1 MYNNFPKL
9 LISTLRNNDFNI
21 NLDSHKDIL
30 SKLKFIS
37 KIQEGEKINVKYLY
51 VQQDGFMTKLSRT
64 FYNLDNRGNTL
75 NFVENTV
82 KRSFEIIKLYINSD
96 KLSERTICYNII
108 KDLEISKSGIL
119 NLMKTYIHDNMFI
132 SRMETLMDDID
143 INLLEIKSKVPENE
157 FKKFISESDTLRGTE
172 SLLEIDSGSKLLK
185 VSHETDKDNNKYN
198 KSKI

>member
-119 NLMKTYIHDNMFI
+119 NLMKTYMKTSFI
-132 SRMETLMDDID
+132 
-143 INLLEIKSKVPENE
+143 
-157 FKKFISESDTLRGTE
+157 
-172 SLLEIDSGSKLLK
+172 
-185 VSHETDKDNNKYN
+185 
-198 KSKI
+198 

>member
-1 MYNNFPKL
+1 MYTNFPKL

-82 KRSFEIIKLYINSD
+82 KRSFEIIRLYVNSD
-96 KLSERTICYNII
+96 KVSERTICYNII

-143 INLLEIKSKVPENE
+143 IHLLEIKSKVPENE
-157 FKKFISESDTLRGTE
+157 FKKFILESEQ
-172 SLLEIDSGSKLLK
+172 ISK
-185 VSHETDKDNNKYN
+185 
-198 KSKI
+198 KSQINP